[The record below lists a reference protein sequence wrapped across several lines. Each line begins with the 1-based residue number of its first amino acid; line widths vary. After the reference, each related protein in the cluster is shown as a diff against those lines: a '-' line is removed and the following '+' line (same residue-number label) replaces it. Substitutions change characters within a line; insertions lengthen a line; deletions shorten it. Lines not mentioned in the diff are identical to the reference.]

1 MGADMD
7 REAAKKVHKES
18 RKALAIIESKRQD
31 IDPET
36 RQTAMREY
44 SKLIIGWQQ
53 FLDDV
58 NEAVDTYNN
67 TRHSGLPKIRDP
79 HSGRMRHPTPNE
91 YWAQFEAT
99 GFKPFMLEEGETDDL
114 FRPYVKRRAN
124 RCLIELHTN
133 KYFSLDLEAWDGQ
146 DVLVGYDIHNADK
159 VWVRE
164 LEYVDGEIA
173 PGPAICMAEF
183 GGNEQRYMPV
193 TAQQLADEKRAR
205 EAIKRKEKNIETI
218 KAGAQPQLD
227 AHQTVALNDPVP
239 AMEPTNVQ
247 PDIEDAVVVDG
258 SAAIGGARPI
268 PSWNPRNPSGDPD
281 IDLAWQ
287 ILDAP
292 EGTEIP
298 KGHRQLMRDLLNNK
312 AAITMLKDC
321 ELPIATL
328 EKRLSTAAVKGKNN
342 DEGDDN

>member
-1 MGADMD
+1 
-7 REAAKKVHKES
+7 
-18 RKALAIIESKRQD
+18 
-31 IDPET
+31 
-36 RQTAMREY
+36 
-44 SKLIIGWQQ
+44 
-53 FLDDV
+53 
-58 NEAVDTYNN
+58 
-67 TRHSGLPKIRDP
+67 
-79 HSGRMRHPTPNE
+79 
-91 YWAQFEAT
+91 
-99 GFKPFMLEEGETDDL
+99 
-114 FRPYVKRRAN
+114 
-124 RCLIELHTN
+124 
-133 KYFSLDLEAWDGQ
+133 
-146 DVLVGYDIHNADK
+146 
-159 VWVRE
+159 VRE
-164 LEYVDGEIA
+164 LEYVDGEIT
-173 PGPAICMAEF
+173 PGPVICLAEF

-227 AHQTVALNDPVP
+227 AHQTVALNGPVP
-239 AMEPTNVQ
+239 AMEPMKVQ
-247 PDIEDAVVVDG
+247 PDVEDAVVVDVNPTM
-258 SAAIGGARPI
+258 SGARSI

-312 AAITMLKDC
+312 AAVTMLKDC

-328 EKRLSTAAVKGKNN
+328 EKRLSAAAVKDTSN